1 MAAGKSPRMQVLQL
15 GTIQLAHDTWKS
27 IGDVADIVVPKA
39 NGRAEFIAE
48 CRSGSL
54 DGVKV
59 AYRTFESFRI
69 TGRIDDELLSALPS
83 SLRFICHNGA
93 GYDQIDVA
101 ACTARGVRV
110 SNTPTAVDEATAD
123 IHIFLLLG
131 AMRNLAPTLSSIR
144 AGHWRG
150 LDGGP
155 PLGHDPQGKTIGIV
169 GMGGIGRTVARKAHA
184 AFDMKVLYHNRNR
197 LAPEVEAAAGH
208 AVYVPTLDELLGSV
222 DVVSI
227 NVPLNAHT
235 RHLIGTAQFA
245 QMKPGVVVINTARG
259 AVIDEQA
266 LVDAL
271 ASGHVAAAGLDVFE
285 HEPQVHP
292 ELMKS
297 DKALIVP
304 HMGTS
309 TVETETKMEVWAM
322 ENVRQAVLADT
333 LKSIVPEQAG
343 LKF

>member
-1 MAAGKSPRMQVLQL
+1 MCTCR
-15 GTIQLAHDTWKS
+15 AHDTWKS
-27 IGDVADIVVPKA
+27 ISEVADIVVPKA
-39 NGRAEFIAE
+39 NSREEFIEE

-54 DGVKV
+54 DGTKV

-131 AMRNLAPTLSSIR
+131 AMRNLAPTLTSIR
-144 AGHWRG
+144 NGEWRG
-150 LDGGP
+150 PNGGP
-155 PLGHDPQGKTIGIV
+155 PLGHDPQGKTIGIL

-184 AFDMKVLYHNRNR
+184 AFGMKILYHNRKQ
-197 LAPEVEAAAGH
+197 LAPEIEAEAGG
-208 AVYVPTLDELLGSV
+208 AVYVPKLEDLLATV
-222 DVVSI
+222 DVLSI

-235 RHLIGTAQFA
+235 RHMIGAPQFA
-245 QMKPGVVVINTARG
+245 IMKPGIVVVNTARG

-271 ASGHVAAAGLDVFE
+271 ASGRVAAAGLDVFE
-285 HEPQVHP
+285 NEPKVHP

-322 ENVRQAVLADT
+322 ENVRQAVVEDT

-343 LKF
+343 LAF